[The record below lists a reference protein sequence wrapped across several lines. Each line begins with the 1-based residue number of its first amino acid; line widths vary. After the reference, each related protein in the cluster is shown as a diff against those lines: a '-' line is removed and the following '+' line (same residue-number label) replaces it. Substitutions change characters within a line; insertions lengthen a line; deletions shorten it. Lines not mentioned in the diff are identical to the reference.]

1 MRSLLELEAAVGA
14 RALDQRQRATARG
27 TRIAA
32 EIDLL
37 AVDELLPVFLEQLRE
52 LRQFGLLD
60 QEVRLGPST
69 LAGRPRGTADLDA
82 HARID
87 AAIAQ
92 ALHVGDRA
100 RHRGDQFHFLNSLSN
115 ARRIAPDFFGAV

>member
-37 AVDELLPVFLEQLRE
+37 AVDELLPVVL
-52 LRQFGLLD
+52 
-60 QEVRLGPST
+60 
-69 LAGRPRGTADLDA
+69 
-82 HARID
+82 
-87 AAIAQ
+87 
-92 ALHVGDRA
+92 
-100 RHRGDQFHFLNSLSN
+100 
-115 ARRIAPDFFGAV
+115 